1 MFSVIPIASTA
12 IIVIAVIALIYTL
25 KIGKTVSTQKGEQ
38 DPTTK
43 TAVKH
48 RFLLNPVFLTYVIGF
63 GGLLL
68 LIFYFTSTWY

>member
-43 TAVKH
+43 TLKE
-48 RFLLNPVFLTYVIGF
+48 F
-63 GGLLL
+63 
-68 LIFYFTSTWY
+68 